1 MNHSYRLVWND
12 RAQRYVP
19 APETAR
25 ARGKSAG
32 GRAIKPL
39 VLSLAALF
47 AVPAWAEPPAL
58 DALPEGG
65 RVSAGQAVISQVG
78 ARMEV
83 VQGSERAI
91 LEWNRFDIGAQAQVN
106 FAQPGSLS
114 VALNRVLG
122 ADASQIFG
130 RLTANG
136 QVWLVNP
143 HGILF
148 GPGSRVD
155 VGGLVASTLDT
166 LDSDFLSGRSRFQ
179 RNGATGAIV
188 NQGEIHAT
196 GDGQGG
202 GLIALF
208 APEVRN
214 EGLISA
220 RLGNVALAAGDQITL
235 EAGADG
241 HLRIAVDPATVH
253 TLIENRHL
261 IQADGGQIILASRA
275 ANELLSSVVANSGT
289 LQARTLVEKAG
300 RILLLADMDHGEVRL
315 SGTLDASAPQLPS
328 TPGGEGM
335 PPAHVEN
342 GGYIETSAGRVRI
355 ADGTRVT
362 TKADHGQTGTWLIDP
377 KDYKIATSGG
387 DISGT
392 ELSSQLAS
400 NNIEI
405 QSSTGAGEGNGDIL
419 VDDAVNWSANTLTLT
434 AARDIQINAVMTA
447 SGSAA
452 LAMNTGTANGADAGV
467 AGGTVRVGFAP
478 GGGFA
483 GRVDFPGRSGTGFLS
498 INGQDYTVINSLGA
512 EGSTSGSDLQGM
524 DGNLFGHYALGSDI
538 DASATV
544 GWNGG
549 AGFMPI
555 GQGTYYFQG
564 QFNGLGH
571 TISGLSINRP
581 SLDFTAT
588 VARSASVTAPVRS
601 MALEMLAAWWV
612 AVTAPSEIA
621 TALDR

>member
-12 RAQRYVP
+12 RVQRYVP

-65 RVSAGQAVISQVG
+65 RVSAGQAVISQAG

-106 FAQPGSLS
+106 FAQPGSQS

-122 ADASQIFG
+122 PDASQIFG

-136 QVWLVNP
+136 QVWLLNP

-155 VGGLVASTLDT
+155 VGGLVASSLDT
-166 LDSDFLSGRSRFQ
+166 LDSDFLAGRSRFFSPRLQ
-179 RNGATGAIV
+179 AGEGQGVRGAIV

-196 GDGQGG
+196 GDGKGG

-300 RILLLADMDHGEVRL
+300 RILLLADMDHGEVRVA
-315 SGTLDASAPQLPS
+315 GTLDASAPQLPS
-328 TPGGEGM
+328 PPGRGVGGEGM

-355 ADGTRVT
+355 ADGARIT
-362 TKADHGQTGTWLIDP
+362 TKADHGKTGTWLIDP
-377 KDYKIATSGG
+377 KDYKIASSDG
-387 DISGT
+387 DISGS

-467 AGGTVRVGFAP
+467 AGGTVRTGFAP

-483 GRVDFPGRSGTGFLS
+483 GRVDFPGRSGTGFLT
-498 INGQDYTVINSLGA
+498 INGQGYTVINSLGA
-512 EGSTSGSDLQGM
+512 EGSITGTDLQGM
-524 DGNLFGHYALGSDI
+524 EGDHFGYYALGANI
-538 DASATV
+538 DASATT
-544 GWNGG
+544 GWDGG
-549 AGFMPI
+549 AGFTPI
-555 GQGTYYFQG
+555 GQGAYYFQG

-581 SLDFTAT
+581 SLDFVGLIGAFENYCGPRFQDTRLSCAK
-588 VARSASVTAPVRS
+588 A
-601 MALEMLAAWWV
+601 
-612 AVTAPSEIA
+612 
-621 TALDR
+621 